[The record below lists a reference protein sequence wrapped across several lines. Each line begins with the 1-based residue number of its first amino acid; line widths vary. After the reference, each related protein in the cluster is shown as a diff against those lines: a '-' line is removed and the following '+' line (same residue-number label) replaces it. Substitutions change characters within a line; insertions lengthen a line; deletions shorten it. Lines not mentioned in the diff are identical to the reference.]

1 MQLSKRDAICG
12 TFFTNIIIVLSS
24 LFLMLT
30 LGVFASKTLLS
41 FKYVGFFEKFMAN
54 LCFHYTL
61 W

>member
-12 TFFTNIIIVLSS
+12 TIFTNIIIVLSS

-30 LGVFASKTLLS
+30 LGVLASKTLLS